1 MKKRRILFISG
12 LIAILVGI
20 AIICFIVGRGHNVY
34 FDNKS
39 IDGTSYE
46 SYAYIDLFYKGEKVT
61 TLGKAER
68 TGISLTGQK
77 ISVEVKYQKKRSSKE
92 ESKALD
98 FDLPYSM
105 DGIVI
110 NLPALLDGAD
120 ESVYM
125 SEFVPIVVEES
136 EEEVPNTDEFAITT
150 EEE

>member
-1 MKKRRILFISG
+1 MKKRRILFTSG
-12 LIAILVGI
+12 LIVILVGI
-20 AIICFIVGRGHNVY
+20 AIICFIIGRGHTVF

-61 TLGKAER
+61 SLGKAER
-68 TGISLTGQK
+68 ISISLTGQK

-92 ESKALD
+92 ETKALD
-98 FDLPYSM
+98 FDLPYNM
-105 DGIVI
+105 DGIVF

-125 SEFVPIVVEES
+125 SEFVPIVAEET